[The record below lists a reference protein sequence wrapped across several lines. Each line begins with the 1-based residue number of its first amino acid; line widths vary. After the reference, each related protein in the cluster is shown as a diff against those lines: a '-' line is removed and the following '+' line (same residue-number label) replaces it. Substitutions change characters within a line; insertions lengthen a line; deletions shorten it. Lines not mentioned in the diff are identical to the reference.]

1 MQNTILQHIQLPKPR
16 NVLQIWL
23 ILQKKKNTKQQKCK
37 GSVLLTR
44 RRFAIIIAFV
54 SAIIIAFVS
63 FELFFFSANL
73 FVWGVEFKGAPF
85 GFEGRYIVIITD
97 CRWFFSMR
105 SPLAPSLVVF
115 FFFLISAV
123 TQLNLLF
130 YKFKKKTTHQKKPPA
145 MRAIV
150 EEELF
155 LNLLTTS

>member
-23 ILQKKKNTKQQKCK
+23 ILQKKKNTKQQKRK

-44 RRFAIIIAFV
+44 RRF
-54 SAIIIAFVS
+54 AIIIAFVS

-105 SPLAPSLVVF
+105 SRLSPSLVVF

>member
-23 ILQKKKNTKQQKCK
+23 ILQKKKNTKQQERKEC
-37 GSVLLTR
+37 VLLTR

-54 SAIIIAFVS
+54 SAS
-63 FELFFFSANL
+63 LFNFSSYFFSANL
-73 FVWGVEFKGAPF
+73 FARGVEFKGAPF

-97 CRWFFSMR
+97 CRWFFAIR

-115 FFFLISAV
+115 FFFLSSAV

-130 YKFKKKTTHQKKPPA
+130 YKLKKKTTHQKN
-145 MRAIV
+145 RQ
-150 EEELF
+150 LWG
-155 LNLLTTS
+155 L

>member
-23 ILQKKKNTKQQKCK
+23 ILQKKNNTKQQKRKEC
-37 GSVLLTR
+37 VLLTR

-54 SAIIIAFVS
+54 SAS
-63 FELFFFSANL
+63 LFNFSSYFFSANL
-73 FVWGVEFKGAPF
+73 SEGWSLRGAPF

-97 CRWFFSMR
+97 CRWFFSIH

-115 FFFLISAV
+115 FFFLSSAV

-130 YKFKKKTTHQKKPPA
+130 YKLYKKKTTHQKN
-145 MRAIV
+145 RQ
-150 EEELF
+150 LWG
-155 LNLLTTS
+155 L